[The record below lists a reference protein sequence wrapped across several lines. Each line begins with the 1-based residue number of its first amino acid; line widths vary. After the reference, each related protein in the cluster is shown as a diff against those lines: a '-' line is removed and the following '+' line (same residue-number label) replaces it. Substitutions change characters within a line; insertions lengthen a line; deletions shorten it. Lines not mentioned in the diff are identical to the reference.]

1 MNNDIVSQE
10 NTVTRRT
17 RLSRP
22 GTAAATETDAAPQRK
37 TTRVR
42 PQGGVLVD
50 RHAVPEYIKQAYP
63 DCTFFWENDEKGKV
77 QIRENRGWE
86 VVRGNLVDG
95 TWQPGCR
102 DTNLGNAIRMP
113 VGQGETTSNLE
124 AVLMMLPRE
133 WYEDDCRA
141 QEEANRQLENSLRR
155 GSNSQDVNPDG
166 TYAPRLPNGKI
177 GYHREVGSR

>member
-1 MNNDIVSQE
+1 MNNDILSQE
-10 NTVTRRT
+10 NTVARRG
-17 RLSRP
+17 RQSRV
-22 GTAAATETDAAPQRK
+22 AAKPEADAPVARK

-42 PQGGVLVD
+42 PTSGALAD
-50 RHAVPEYIKQAYP
+50 RLAVPQYIKDAYP
-63 DCTFFWENDEKGKV
+63 DCVFFWENDEKGKV
-77 QIRENRGWE
+77 QIRESRGWE
-86 VVRGNLVDG
+86 IVRGNLADG
-95 TWQPGCR
+95 KWQEGNR
-102 DTNLGNAIRMP
+102 DMNLGNVLRIP
-113 VGQGETTSNLE
+113 VGPGETKSDLE
-124 AVLMMLPRE
+124 AVLMMLPLE